1 MASRNS
7 SAKQCSLE
15 HRETRVRSE
24 PLRYIGYLLCLL
36 SMTGCQRPVPTST
49 GPALPADSYRV
60 DNLALVSDGKTET
73 VRGASVT
80 PAFFQAAAA
89 QPLFGR
95 LFTPEDYT
103 SRAGTVV
110 VLRHRFWQDR
120 LKSDPAWIGRAVQ
133 LNGRDY
139 TIIGI
144 MPETFD
150 LPSGVDLWTPRTGSA
165 N

>member
-1 MASRNS
+1 
-7 SAKQCSLE
+7 
-15 HRETRVRSE
+15 VRSE
-24 PLRYIGYLLCLL
+24 PLRRIGPLLCLL
-36 SMTGCQRPVPTST
+36 SMAGCQRPVPTSA
-49 GPALPADSYRV
+49 GPAVPADSYRV
-60 DNLALVSDGKTET
+60 DNLTLASDGHTET

-80 PAFFQAAAA
+80 PAFFQAAAD

-110 VLRHRFWQDR
+110 VLRHRFWRERFQ
-120 LKSDPAWIGRAVQ
+120 SDPTWLGKTVQ

-144 MPETFD
+144 MARTFD
-150 LPSGVDLWTPRTGSA
+150 LPSGVDLWMPRTDSP